1 MRMLRLGLGRVD
13 SPDIDGRARYL
24 AVMQH
29 PFAGLQGWST
39 LSFSSMRRSGRY
51 ANRRWS
57 EAHHQRHYKDRLSLS

>member
-29 PFAGLQGWST
+29 PFAGLQGVVDSVVQQHAALRT
-39 LSFSSMRRSGRY
+39 VRKPQMERG
-51 ANRRWS
+51 APPT
-57 EAHHQRHYKDRLSLS
+57 SL